1 VACPESCSRVR
12 CGSERLGHDELPST
26 RARSLVGGDLPLTIA
41 EIAPERR
48 ADRKLTGVRE
58 GLPTI
63 HPALYSSG
71 CNPPMVR
78 QPGGGD
84 SRQHRAYS
92 FSEAVALGTIL
103 NEEPGRAA

>member
-1 VACPESCSRVR
+1 MR
-12 CGSERLGHDELPST
+12 
-26 RARSLVGGDLPLTIA
+26 LVGGDLPLTIA